1 MLRHFHGL
9 YSHRPLLSTN
19 QRARI
24 HIVIVKHISESEN
37 SRFPVFFFTKN
48 SLPWG
53 VKCETQIKLQKIVGN
68 FLGELRKLYM
78 NRTVIEK
85 FLTAVE

>member
-1 MLRHFHGL
+1 MVDLFFTRTFIFLRKTKNKKPALCVMLRHFHGL

-37 SRFPVFFFTKN
+37 SRFPVFF
-48 SLPWG
+48 
-53 VKCETQIKLQKIVGN
+53 
-68 FLGELRKLYM
+68 LRKIAYPG
-78 NRTVIEK
+78 E
-85 FLTAVE
+85 

>member
-1 MLRHFHGL
+1 MENCGRFVFYKNIYFFKKNQKQKNRHCVMLRHFHGL

-37 SRFPVFFFTKN
+37 SRFPFFF
-48 SLPWG
+48 
-53 VKCETQIKLQKIVGN
+53 
-68 FLGELRKLYM
+68 Y
-78 NRTVIEK
+78 EK
-85 FLTAVE
+85 

>member
-9 YSHRPLLSTN
+9 YSHRPLLSIN
-19 QRARI
+19 QRPRI
-24 HIVIVKHISESEN
+24 RTVIVKHISESEN
-37 SRFPVFFFTKN
+37 SRFPFFFTKN

-53 VKCETQIKLQKIVGN
+53 VKCETQIKLHKIVGN
-68 FLGELRKLYM
+68 LLDELRKLYM

-85 FLTAVE
+85 FLAAVE